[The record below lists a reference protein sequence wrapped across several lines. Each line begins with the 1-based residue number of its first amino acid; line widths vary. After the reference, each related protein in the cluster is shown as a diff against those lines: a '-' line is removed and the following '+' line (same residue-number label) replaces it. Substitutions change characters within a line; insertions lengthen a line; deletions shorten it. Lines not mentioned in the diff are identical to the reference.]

1 MPRTYTPKAKTGL
14 RLTPGVPGKKGPSLV
29 DMDPAQ
35 TAPPA
40 PGGSLPFPTSA
51 HEKRRVAVAGM
62 VSPRSVAHAYAGKP
76 IRSMCLDRI
85 ARAARELGF
94 ARPPD
99 AAPSTSSTSR
109 RSPASV
115 PAPPGA
121 SMGVVDLGSEPPSRS
136 AKLKTRAA
144 WGATM
149 VQRLRDGQRCTKRDL
164 DLALKWVKEA
174 VEALP

>member
-1 MPRTYTPKAKTGL
+1 MPRTHTPKAKTGL

-29 DMDPAQ
+29 
-35 TAPPA
+35 
-40 PGGSLPFPTSA
+40 
-51 HEKRRVAVAGM
+51 
-62 VSPRSVAHAYAGKP
+62 
-76 IRSMCLDRI
+76 
-85 ARAARELGF
+85 
-94 ARPPD
+94 
-99 AAPSTSSTSR
+99 
-109 RSPASV
+109 
-115 PAPPGA
+115 
-121 SMGVVDLGSEPPSRS
+121 VVDLGSEPPSRS